1 VTGSPED
8 AAVVEVARELVA
20 RTAPQELPLFPATST
35 AYLDDPDSVLQP
47 KERGDD
53 MLGFGVEAAVVL
65 LTPAALEIAKSVVKF
80 LAAQVRGA
88 LEQETGDAIAE
99 RIHTLLHPSAGGR
112 GAAAPTR
119 LTEEQLAQV
128 HELALEKARALD
140 LPEAKAGLL
149 ADAMVGSL
157 AGA

>member
-1 VTGSPED
+1 
-8 AAVVEVARELVA
+8 
-20 RTAPQELPLFPATST
+20 
-35 AYLDDPDSVLQP
+35 
-47 KERGDD
+47 

-112 GAAAPTR
+112 EAAAPAR
-119 LTEEQLAQV
+119 LTQEQLAHV

-157 AGA
+157 AEV